1 MLGAPHH
8 QIEITPRLPFP
19 TRGIVMRDQP
29 GAVDTQGMSKQ
40 EFSIKAGCFKMGELL
55 PCVAE
60 LLAY

>member
-1 MLGAPHH
+1 
-8 QIEITPRLPFP
+8 
-19 TRGIVMRDQP
+19 MRDQP
-29 GAVDTQGMSKQ
+29 GAVDIQGMSKQ